1 MNIPPIAELVPHAAP
16 MLLLDRVV
24 EAGTD
29 RLVSEVTIRADALF
43 CDGERVGAWV
53 GIEYMAQTIAAMAGW
68 RARLNGWPVRI
79 GFLLGTRKYISHVSA
94 FSVGDCLRI
103 EAVREVEADT
113 GIGAVHCRIVSRE
126 NHLLAEAMLTVFQ
139 PDNLQEFLQAS

>member
-24 EAGTD
+24 EAGED
-29 RLVSEVTIRADALF
+29 RMVCEVTIRADALF
-43 CDGERVGAWV
+43 CDGEKVGAWV

-68 RARLNGWPVRI
+68 RAKLRGWPVRI
-79 GFLLGTRKYISHVSA
+79 GFLLGTRKYTSHA
-94 FSVGDCLRI
+94 GDFKVGDCLRI
-103 EAVREVEADT
+103 EAVREVEAET
-113 GIGAVHCRIVSRE
+113 GIGAVQCHIFSLDDRP
-126 NHLLAEAMLTVFQ
+126 LAEAMLTVFQ